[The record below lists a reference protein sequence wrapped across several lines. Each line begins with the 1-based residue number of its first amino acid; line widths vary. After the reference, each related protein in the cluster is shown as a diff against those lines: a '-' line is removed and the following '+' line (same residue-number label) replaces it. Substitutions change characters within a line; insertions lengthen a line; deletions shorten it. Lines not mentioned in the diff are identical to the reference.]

1 LELSPIIYHRLIRPT
16 WFLNRYIYDILKD
29 GFDFENKKVL
39 DFGCGVGSSSALF
52 SPSSYLGLDCDSRRV
67 SYARK
72 INPSYNFG
80 VLAENKLP
88 IPDASVDYILIVS
101 VLHHI
106 TSKDIFDYLNE
117 FRRVLNSNGKVL
129 VIEPCLFKGNSLS
142 NFYMSWFDKGK
153 YIRNEDE
160 YIEMFD
166 RFDYETRIMK
176 RFSQLLLYKKLFF
189 VAALI

>member
-1 LELSPIIYHRLIRPT
+1 
-16 WFLNRYIYDILKD
+16 LNRYIYDILKD